1 MFTWLC
7 GLLREEV
14 GGNVADQAETDEEI
28 DALCEALIA
37 SEGQSDP

>member
-14 GGNVADQAETDEEI
+14 GHSVSDQAETDEQI
-28 DALCEALIA
+28 HALCEALIA
-37 SEGQSDP
+37 SEG